1 MLLPQA
7 ITPDSNH
14 AGVTEFKGFAIYEDS
29 SAAAAI
35 EFRAGAVDG
44 PLLWPVNLA
53 ADTSAAIT
61 FVEPIAADAGVYVKE
76 TSGSITGT
84 LFF

>member
-7 ITPDSNH
+7 ITPGSNH
-14 AGVTEFKGFAIYEDS
+14 AGVTEFKGFSIYEDS

-44 PLLWPVNLA
+44 AILWPGQ
-53 ADTSAAIT
+53 SR
-61 FVEPIAADAGVYVKE
+61 G
-76 TSGSITGT
+76 
-84 LFF
+84 